1 MGRLLRLEACLAWG
15 GPSHAVMAGAGG
27 GGPSLLHQGAR
38 GTHLAAGMRLSPSA
52 CVLST

>member
-27 GGPSLLHQGAR
+27 GDRPSYIRERVAPTWQL
-38 GTHLAAGMRLSPSA
+38 
-52 CVLST
+52 V